1 MKSVKLFI
9 LFISLFFTTI
19 VIGQEKPT
27 INFEDLMISAEED
40 FQIVMDARKLAE
52 LYDLPHTI
60 YLPEGVFIEAKGVE
74 NNHVVYTIINDM
86 RHPFN
91 NGEVAYWEEISSMYD
106 LTSARIHWTN
116 KPTQN
121 PDFGYKITQPE
132 NPVASF
138 VMALESTN
146 DAVMTFNY
154 NDGSLINP
162 AFIPGGNPNLST
174 PIEPLLTPN
183 ATILVSDQLTDN
195 IVEFDTLGAFIR
207 IFFGGNVAVL
217 DNCRGIE
224 LRPGNTTVVAAIA
237 GGTNQDAIAEFDV
250 TTGNYIGNF
259 IAPNVA
265 QMDGP
270 WDIIFRPTDC
280 LVAGQASNNI
290 ARYDL
295 SGNYLGVFV
304 PSIIFPE
311 QINHGAGGNVIVGN
325 FSTPS
330 GLYVYDSN
338 GNQLNYFSTVT
349 GLRGAFQLGNGN
361 YLITNGSGVYVID
374 QNTGAVLSTPVS
386 GVSGRS
392 THEYDLSIVPVELTS
407 FTANIVGSNV
417 ELSWTTA
424 TELNNSGFEIERRED
439 NVSFTKIAFVP
450 GFGTTTEPKS
460 YSYTDQSVNTGT
472 YYYRL
477 KQIDFDG
484 SFTYSGVVEVDVSL
498 PSKFALEQNYPN
510 PFNPSTSIQ
519 FSLPVDAQVTIGVYN
534 LVGEKVAEIASGN
547 FTAGSQKVTFN
558 ASALT
563 SGIYFYQ
570 LNATGNDGK
579 TFSSV
584 KKMALLK

>member
-1 MKSVKLFI
+1 MKKYQLFI
-9 LFISLFFTTI
+9 LVLTLLYAISAAAQF
-19 VIGQEKPT
+19 KPT
-27 INFEDLMISAEED
+27 IGFEELMISAEKD
-40 FQIVMDARKLAE
+40 FNQVLEARRLAE
-52 LYDLPHTI
+52 MYDLPHTI
-60 YLPEGVFIEAKGVE
+60 YLLQGIFIEAKGVE
-74 NNHVVYTIINDM
+74 NNQVVYSIINDLI
-86 RHPFN
+86 HPFN
-91 NGEVAYWEEISSMYD
+91 RGEVAFWEEVGARFD
-106 LTSARIHWTN
+106 LSEARIHWSD

-121 PDFGYKITQPE
+121 PKLGYNFTEQQ
-132 NPVASF
+132 NMAVSF

-183 ATILVSDQLTDN
+183 ATILVSDQITDN

-207 IFFGGNVAVL
+207 IFFGGNIAVL

-250 TTGNYIGNF
+250 TTGNYLGNF
-259 IAPNVA
+259 IAPNTA

-270 WDIIFRPTDC
+270 WDIIFRSTDC

-295 SGNYLGVFV
+295 SGTYLGVFV

-311 QINHGAGGNVIVGN
+311 QINHGAGGNVIAAA
-325 FSTPS
+325 FSSPS
-330 GLYVYDSN
+330 GLYVYDVN
-338 GNQLNYFSTVT
+338 GTQLNYFSSVT

-361 YLITNGSGVYVID
+361 YLITNGTGVYVID
-374 QNTGAVLSTPVS
+374 QNTGTVLSTPVS

-392 THEYDLSIVPVELTS
+392 AHEYDLSIVPVELTS
-407 FTANIVGSNV
+407 FSANVVDRSVVLN
-417 ELSWTTA
+417 WTTA
-424 TELNNSGFEIERRED
+424 TEVNNQGFEIERSSD
-439 NVSFTKIAFVP
+439 GVSFNNIGFVP

-460 YSYTDQSVNTGT
+460 YSYTDQSVNSGT
-472 YYYRL
+472 FYYRL

-484 SFTYSGVVEVDVSL
+484 GLTYSGVVEAEVSL
-498 PSKFALEQNYPN
+498 PTEFSLEQNYPN
-510 PFNPSTSIQ
+510 PFNPATSIE
-519 FSLPVDAQVTIGVYN
+519 FSLPVDARVTINIYN
-534 LVGEKVAEIASGN
+534 LVGENVAEVVSSN
-547 FTAGSQKVTFN
+547 FTAGTHKVNFN
-558 ASALT
+558 ANTWT

-570 LNATGNDGK
+570 LDAAGIDGK

-584 KKMALLK
+584 KKMTLLK

>member
-1 MKSVKLFI
+1 MKKHQLFI
-9 LFISLFFTTI
+9 LALTLLYAVSAAAQFKPA
-19 VIGQEKPT
+19 IG
-27 INFEDLMISAEED
+27 FEELMISAEKD
-40 FQIVMDARKLAE
+40 FNQVLEARKLAE
-52 LYDLPHTI
+52 MYDLPHTI
-60 YLPEGVFIEAKGVE
+60 YLPEGIFIEAKGVE
-74 NNHVVYTIINDM
+74 NNQVVYSIINDLI
-86 RHPFN
+86 HPFN
-91 NGEVAYWEEISSMYD
+91 RGEVAFWEEVDARFD
-106 LTSARIHWTN
+106 LSEARIHWSD

-121 PDFGYKITQPE
+121 PKLGYNYSEQQ
-132 NPVASF
+132 NMAASF

-183 ATILVSDQLTDN
+183 ATILVSDQITDN

-207 IFFGGNVAVL
+207 ILFGGNIAVL

-250 TTGNYIGNF
+250 TTGNYLGNF
-259 IAPNVA
+259 IAPNTA

-270 WDIIFRPTDC
+270 WDIIFRSTDC

-295 SGNYLGVFV
+295 SGTYLGVFV

-311 QINHGAGGNVIVGN
+311 QINHGAGGNVIAAA
-325 FSTPS
+325 FSSPS
-330 GLYVYDSN
+330 GLYVYDVN
-338 GNQLNYFSTVT
+338 GTQLNYFSAVT

-361 YLITNGSGVYVID
+361 YLITNGTGVYVID

-392 THEYDLSIVPVELTS
+392 AHEYDLSIVPVELTS
-407 FTANIVGSNV
+407 FSASVFDRSV
-417 ELSWTTA
+417 ELNWTTA
-424 TELNNSGFEIERRED
+424 TEVNNQGFEIEKSAD
-439 NVSFTKIAFVP
+439 GISFNNIGFVP

-460 YSYTDQSVNTGT
+460 YNYTDQSVTSGK

-484 SFTYSGVVEVDVSL
+484 SFTYSGVVEAEVSL
-498 PSKFALEQNYPN
+498 PTVFSLEQNYPN

-519 FSLPVDAQVTIGVYN
+519 FSLPVDAQVTINIYN
-534 LVGEKVAEIASGN
+534 LVGENVAEVVSSN
-547 FTAGSQKVTFN
+547 FAAGSHKVDFN
-558 ASALT
+558 ANTLT

-570 LNATGNDGK
+570 LDATGIDSK

-584 KKMALLK
+584 KKMTLLK

>member
-9 LFISLFFTTI
+9 LFISLLFTTI

-91 NGEVAYWEEISSMYD
+91 NGEVAYWEEILSRYD
-106 LTSARIHWTN
+106 LTSARIHWAN
-116 KPTQN
+116 KPVQN
-121 PDFGYKITQPE
+121 PELGYEITLPE

-270 WDIIFRPTDC
+270 WDIIFRSTDC
-280 LVAGQASNNI
+280 LVSGQASNNI
-290 ARYDL
+290 TRYDL

-311 QINHGAGGNVIVGN
+311 QINHGAGGNVIAGN
-325 FSTPS
+325 FSAPS

-338 GNQLNYFSTVT
+338 GNQLNYFSAVT
-349 GLRGAFQLGNGN
+349 GLRGVFQLGNGN
-361 YLITNGSGVYVID
+361 YLVTNGAGVYVLD

-407 FTANIVGSNV
+407 FTANVVGSSV
-417 ELSWTTA
+417 ELNWTTA
-424 TELNNSGFEIERRED
+424 TELNNSGFEIERSED
-439 NVSFTKIAFVP
+439 NVSFEKIAFVP

-460 YSYTDQSVNTGT
+460 YSYTDQSVNGGT
-472 YYYRL
+472 YYFRL

-484 SFTYSGVVEVDVSL
+484 SFVYSDVVEVDVTL
-498 PSKFALEQNYPN
+498 PSIFALEQNYPN

-519 FSLPVDAQVTIGVYN
+519 FSLPVDAQVAIGIYN
-534 LVGEKVAEIASGN
+534 LVGEKVVEVASGN
-547 FTAGSQKVTFN
+547 FAAGSHKVTFN
-558 ASALT
+558 ASTLT

-570 LNATGNDGK
+570 LDATGSDGK

-584 KKMALLK
+584 KKMTLLR

>member
-1 MKSVKLFI
+1 MKIFKLC
-9 LFISLFFTTI
+9 LVTISLLFA
-19 VIGQEKPT
+19 VAVSAQDKPT
-27 INFEDLMISAEED
+27 ISFEDLMISTEQN
-40 FQIVMDARKLAE
+40 FQIVNDARELAAS
-52 LYDLPHTI
+52 LDLPHTI
-60 YLPEGVFIEAKGVE
+60 YLPEGIFIEAKGIE
-74 NNHVVYTIINDM
+74 NNRVVYTIINDL

-91 NGEVAYWEEISSMYD
+91 NGEIAYWEEISSRFD
-106 LTSARIHWTN
+106 LTNARIHWAN
-116 KPTQN
+116 RPTQN
-121 PDFGYKITQPE
+121 PELGYEITQQQ

-138 VMALESTN
+138 VMVLESTN

-183 ATILVSDQLTDN
+183 ATILISDQLTDN

-224 LRPGNTTVVAAIA
+224 LTPGYATVVAAIA

-250 TTGNYIGNF
+250 TTGNYLGNF

-270 WDIIFRPTDC
+270 WDIIFRSTDC
-280 LVAGQASNNI
+280 LVSGQASNNI

-295 SGNYLGVFV
+295 SGTYLGVFV

-311 QINHGAGGNVIVGN
+311 QINHGANGNVIVGN
-325 FSTPS
+325 FSSPS

-338 GNQLNYFSTVT
+338 GTQLNYFNSVT

-361 YLITNGSGVYVID
+361 YLITNGAGVYVID
-374 QNTGAVLSTPVS
+374 QNTGSVLSTPVS

-407 FTANIVGSNV
+407 FSASVSGTNV
-417 ELSWTTA
+417 ELNWATA
-424 TELNNSGFEIERRED
+424 TEVNNQGFDVERGQD
-439 NVSFTKIAFVP
+439 NITFEKIGFVP

-460 YSYTDQSVNTGT
+460 YSYTDQSANSGK

-477 KQIDFDG
+477 KQVNFDG
-484 SFTYSGVVEVDVSL
+484 SFDYSGVVEVEVSL
-498 PSKFALEQNYPN
+498 PAKFALEQNYPN

-534 LVGEKVAEIASGN
+534 LVGEKAAEVASRN
-547 FTAGSQKVTFN
+547 FAAGSHNVTID

-563 SGIYFYQ
+563 SGIYFYK
-570 LNATGNDGK
+570 LDATGIDGK
-579 TFSSV
+579 TFTSV
-584 KKMALLK
+584 KKMTLLK